1 VSSIAGDSFIKTAL
15 RARLSQCR
23 SVGPAEWI
31 MSRPINRSTFGT
43 STLDASA
50 VRLETMIEATS
61 GCWRTVTLEDV
72 GALAAMIIG
81 L

>member
-1 VSSIAGDSFIKTAL
+1 
-15 RARLSQCR
+15 
-23 SVGPAEWI
+23 

-50 VRLETMIEATS
+50 VRLEMMIEATS
-61 GCWRTVTLEDV
+61 RCWRTVILEDV
-72 GALAAMIIG
+72 DALAAMIIG

>member
-15 RARLSQCR
+15 RARLSQCW

-31 MSRPINRSTFGT
+31 MSRPVNRSTFGT

-50 VRLETMIEATS
+50 VRLEMMIEATS
-61 GCWRTVTLEDV
+61 RSRRTVTLDGV
-72 GALAAMIIG
+72 DALGVVIIG